1 VLGLKLESLELGKEG
16 VRGEERRGDRCL
28 SGVCSGCLAKWGGF
42 IGDFW
47 ADFEISGKRDG
58 EGQGCEVTFRAGQSI
73 IMVKQPELLRFI
85 CYFCKSASVELE
97 LCIQHTLNFCL
108 FSLAW
113 LSVSKLAKVTFRAG
127 Y

>member
-1 VLGLKLESLELGKEG
+1 LELGKEG
-16 VRGEERRGDRCL
+16 VRGEERRQVFVRCL
-28 SGVCSGCLAKWGGF
+28 LWLLGKVGGF